1 MNKSDRKTVFKK
13 RNEDMPEEVVLQK
26 EQLLSTEAIR
36 VEVKRTLSERE
47 ILEAVKEGDKDA
59 YGLIVKR
66 YMHSA
71 YYIALGFVHN
81 QQDALDVSQEAFIK
95 AFRKIKMFDTNL
107 PFFPWFYRLMRN
119 LCIDHLKRKRRMS
132 EIPLEDTQVLDDER
146 DDREMKEALWKG
158 IEELPFDQR
167 EIIIL
172 RYFRQMSYEEIAELT
187 ARPIGTVMSSLH
199 YAKKKLKGILG
210 KYLGFE

>member
-1 MNKSDRKTVFKK
+1 MNKSDRKTVLKK
-13 RNEDMPEEVVLQK
+13 RKEDMPEEVVLQK
-26 EQLLSTEAIR
+26 EQILSAEAIQ
-36 VEVKRTLSERE
+36 VEVKRTLSEGE
-47 ILEAVKEGDKDA
+47 VLEAVKKGDKDA

-95 AFRKIKMFDTNL
+95 AFRKIKLFDTRL

-132 EIPLEDTQVLDDER
+132 EIPLEDAQVLDDER

-172 RYFRQMSYEEIAELT
+172 RYFRQMSYEEIAELIG
-187 ARPIGTVMSSLH
+187 RPVGTVMSSLH

>member
-1 MNKSDRKTVFKK
+1 
-13 RNEDMPEEVVLQK
+13 MPEEVALQK
-26 EQLLSTEAIR
+26 EQMLSTEVIQ

-47 ILEAVKEGDKDA
+47 ILEAVKKGDKDA

-95 AFRKIKMFDTNL
+95 AFRKIKMFDTSL
-107 PFFPWFYRLMRN
+107 SFFPWFYRLMRN
-119 LCIDHLKRKRRMS
+119 LCIDHLKRKRWMS

>member
-13 RNEDMPEEVVLQK
+13 RKEDMPEEVALLK
-26 EQLLSTEAIR
+26 EQMLSTEVIQ

-47 ILEAVKEGDKDA
+47 ILEAVKKGDKDA

-95 AFRKIKMFDTNL
+95 AFRKIKMFDTSL